1 MSCVLRWWT
10 CWWGTLE
17 IPRVRPGWVAR
28 VSTWPLSA
36 WVDSMSLAFERRNG
50 RRWDLNGWI
59 GWEWLGMVGNSH
71 KIWLYQ
77 LYLVIKVWLN
87 NFLLLNV
94 LGRFRMVTYLKPFKG
109 ISISMAMRWAPG
121 ISGTSW
127 TCWMIP
133 GVEMTLETLERWHHM
148 PPSPSSVDM
157 GWLMTTTPQLK
168 KRDSYHHFL
177 TRWFLVAIFLY
188 IWMLGLFAPLA

>member
-1 MSCVLRWWT
+1 MCFALVNL
-10 CWWGTLE
+10 L
-17 IPRVRPGWVAR
+17 VRYPGD
-28 VSTWPLSA
+28 PQGQA
-36 WVDSMSLAFERRNG
+36 WVGGARQYMAIKRVGGLDVACFWKEEWQEMRFE
-50 RRWDLNGWI
+50 WLD
-59 GWEWLGMVGNSH
+59 WLGMVGNSH